1 MAIMTGSARNI
12 IIQEKSGSRHEDRR
26 VEMCEHKGIGHPD
39 SIMDGACEAAA
50 CALAVAY
57 QKVCGRVLHFNVD
70 KGLLVAGKS
79 ATRFGGGV
87 IEEPAKLIVCGRA
100 TDAGNTFNVNGLVRS
115 AVDDFLRRSL
125 RADPHLFRVIS
136 EVKPGSASLTSIF
149 ASEKGAPVA
158 NDTSFGIG
166 FAPYSMLEQRILQIS
181 AMLRSQA
188 FRLRFPA
195 AGDDFKVMGLREEG
209 EYRFTIALAM
219 IDRHVRSVAD
229 YFGIK
234 RDMAVALSDALPSG
248 CQVNLNA
255 LDDPGADHEP
265 GLHLTVTGL
274 SAEMGDDGQVGR
286 GNRVSSLITPDR
298 PMSLEA
304 AAGKNPF
311 SHVGKIYNVLA
322 QMLANEIVTKVDTV
336 EEVEVQLLSTIGQ
349 PVDRPQV
356 ALINVRSAG
365 GATALLRKEVEQIVN
380 YRFDRIDD
388 LMSRLAHGLVD
399 VY

>member
-1 MAIMTGSARNI
+1 MEPVKLLHARSLSLI
-12 IIQEKSGSRHEDRR
+12 KTP
-26 VEMCEHKGIGHPD
+26 V
-39 SIMDGACEAAA
+39 
-50 CALAVAY
+50 VAF
-57 QKVCGRVLHFNVD
+57 CT
-70 KGLLVAGKS
+70 S
-79 ATRFGGGV
+79 MSTV

-100 TDAGNTFNVNGLVRS
+100 ADAGNTLDVHGFVSS
-115 AVDDFLRRSL
+115 AVGDFLRRAI
-125 RADPHLFRVIS
+125 RADPSIFRVIP
-136 EVKPGSASLTSIF
+136 EVKPGSASLASIF
-149 ASEKGAPVA
+149 GLVKGTPVA

-166 FAPYSMLEQRILQIS
+166 FAPYSMLEKRTLQIA
-181 AMLRSQA
+181 AMLRSQE

-195 AGDDFKVMGLREEG
+195 AGDDFKVMGLRQEVEC
-209 EYRFTIALAM
+209 RFTIALAM
-219 IDRHVRSVAD
+219 IDRHVRSVGH
-229 YFGIK
+229 YFAIK
-234 RDMAVALSDALPSG
+234 RGMVAALSDALPSG
-248 CQVNLNA
+248 CQVILNV
-255 LDDPGADHEP
+255 LDDQGADHES

-286 GNRVSSLITPDR
+286 GNRVSGLITPDR

-322 QMLANEIVTKVDTV
+322 QLLANEIVATVDAV
-336 EEVEVQLLSTIGQ
+336 EEAEVQLLSTIGQ

-365 GATALLRKEVEQIVN
+365 GAPGPVRKEVEQIVN
-380 YRFDRIDD
+380 HRFDRMED